1 MSTDVLES
9 PKPFLT
15 RALPFNSE
23 TGRINQLKAAAA
35 RSAARKAA
43 EPLRQLK
50 FKATMEQRQ
59 LSAHSK
65 PAWGEL
71 ALMRR
76 TLRRYLQWALA
87 ATKVDDGCA
96 LVSSAVDVFNME
108 QRLLGRDVLPTKSK
122 SKKPKRTDLSPH
134 DLPMPDPV
142 DCGMAGTPPTEN
154 RTQLTQ
160 DASESGNR
168 SVDTSKSFPASGQ
181 AVSAP
186 LPQDDTP
193 F

>member
-1 MSTDVLES
+1 MVATDKRV
-9 PKPFLT
+9 PW
-15 RALPFNSE
+15 NSE
-23 TGRINQLKAAAA
+23 TAKIAAAKSVA
-35 RSAARKAA
+35 VKR
-43 EPLRQLK
+43 LNRQLYGTSNGPVNGGK
-50 FKATMEQRQ
+50 
-59 LSAHSK
+59 K
-65 PAWGEL
+65 PEPVQHVNGHCL
-71 ALMRR
+71 PIPTVIALMRR
-76 TLRRYLQWALA
+76 ALRRYLQWSLA
-87 ATKVDDGCA
+87 STDANETFC
-96 LVSSAVDVFNME
+96 LVQSAVEVFNME

-142 DCGMAGTPPTEN
+142 DCGMAGNPPPDN

-160 DASESGNR
+160 DASESGNCG
-168 SVDTSKSFPASGQ
+168 VDTSKSFPASGQ